1 MTTCEV
7 LYYSLKVKD
16 LTLSLYI
23 KLIVICQ
30 KTGKSYGNTWGA
42 GAGRGGGGSKQ
53 MLKFIYNETLST
65 M

>member
-30 KTGKSYGNTWGA
+30 KLEKAMVIHG
-42 GAGRGGGGSKQ
+42 GRGQGGRGV
-53 MLKFIYNETLST
+53 ETDVEVHL
-65 M
+65 

>member
-42 GAGRGGGGSKQ
+42 GAGRGV
-53 MLKFIYNETLST
+53 ETDVEVHL
-65 M
+65 